1 MDAMGVTLRATTCYG
16 DEVMNGSRPVRL
28 VLGVS
33 AIALMLAAGPAIAG
47 PGVFIGVP
55 GYPFGYPYYPYAYP
69 YPYPYPPYPYYG
81 PDSVPPPGWVAG
93 HWEWRENPSGQSVRV
108 WVPPYL
114 E

>member
-1 MDAMGVTLRATTCYG
+1 
-16 DEVMNGSRPVRL
+16 MNGSRPVRL
-28 VLGVS
+28 VLDAS

-47 PGVFIGVP
+47 PRVFIGVP